1 MNAEDKLCP
10 LAAAANP
17 HETSRCLGEKCACY
31 IAIDKAQKKAAEPE
45 THLYEGCGLV
55 ARIPWNLAKRKT
67 KPNTN
72 PA

>member
-1 MNAEDKLCP
+1 MDFVGTLCP

-17 HETSRCLGEKCACY
+17 HESSRCLGEQCACY
-31 IAIDKAQKKAAEPE
+31 IPIDKAQKKTVEPQ
-45 THLYEGCGLV
+45 THLNGGCGLV
-55 ARIPWNLAKRKT
+55 ARVPWKLAERKT